1 MNKNRDSRLDLIR
14 TVAIISVISVHFL
27 FYCGYYETI
36 LSGKRMFVM
45 TFMRTIFLNCV
56 PLFIMLTGY
65 LNSKKELTRSYY
77 YGGLKILRTY
87 LLVCGCCILFKIF
100 YLNEELTFLGIVTSI
115 FNFSAA
121 PYAWYVN
128 MYISLFLLIPF
139 LNVLYNGLETRYMK
153 KILIG
158 TFLVV
163 TVLPSI
169 NIKYNILPDWWVRL
183 YPITYYYLG
192 TYLREYGC
200 DIKKRNLMICLLGAL
215 FIFTAFNFYYDY
227 GAVFTERA
235 FSSYNGFECAV
246 LAPVI
251 FMLCLSVK
259 TDDIPCSIRT
269 VLGVISKCA
278 FGMYLSSWILD
289 AVVYEMLKN
298 TVSTVVLR
306 LNYAP
311 IVILI
316 VFIGSFLISY
326 LLLEFEKIL
335 ERFGSYINCLKK
347 V

>member
-87 LLVCGCCILFKIF
+87 LLACGCCLLFKIF
-100 YLNEELTFLGIVTSI
+100 YLNEELTFLEIVISI

-158 TFLVV
+158 TFFVV
-163 TVLPSI
+163 TVLPSV
-169 NIKYNILPDWWVRL
+169 NIKYNILPDWWMSADEN
-183 YPITYYYLG
+183 ISNYLFLSG
-192 TYLREYGC
+192 S
-200 DIKKRNLMICLLGAL
+200 
-215 FIFTAFNFYYDY
+215 IFA
-227 GAVFTERA
+227 G
-235 FSSYNGFECAV
+235 
-246 LAPVI
+246 I
-251 FMLCLSVK
+251 WM
-259 TDDIPCSIRT
+259 
-269 VLGVISKCA
+269 
-278 FGMYLSSWILD
+278 
-289 AVVYEMLKN
+289 
-298 TVSTVVLR
+298 
-306 LNYAP
+306 
-311 IVILI
+311 
-316 VFIGSFLISY
+316 
-326 LLLEFEKIL
+326 
-335 ERFGSYINCLKK
+335 
-347 V
+347 